1 MFLTPEYKESSFKVS
16 LKESID
22 KFCWTKEV
30 TKEVIKVEKVIVTE
44 GGSDRVGLAWEMIKG
59 LGRE

>member
-30 TKEVIKVEKVIVTE
+30 IKVEKVIVTE
-44 GGSDRVGLAWEMIKG
+44 GGSDRVGLAWDMIKG